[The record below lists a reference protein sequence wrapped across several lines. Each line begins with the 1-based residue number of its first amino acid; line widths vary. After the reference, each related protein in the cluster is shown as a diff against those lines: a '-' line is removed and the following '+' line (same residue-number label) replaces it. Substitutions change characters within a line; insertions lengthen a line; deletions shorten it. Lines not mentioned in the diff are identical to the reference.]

1 LTSGLNKTQV
11 NYKERSEVTV
21 VGSRVETENT
31 WVTVSEATR
40 VQHCM
45 GVGPKRD
52 KREKRGEVNTAVGSG
67 SNVAKSEWHWSDGAW
82 QGGSLNDTL
91 ANVVSDLACT
101 SDWTRGCIGFAD
113 SDRSVDG
120 WTERGSAGTIS
131 RRIKNSGKRGGSD
144 RDGRIRVVEGNS
156 GVFEGGNHRRTG
168 G

>member
-40 VQHCM
+40 AQHCM

-67 SNVAKSEWHWSDGAW
+67 SNVAKSEWH
-82 QGGSLNDTL
+82 
-91 ANVVSDLACT
+91 
-101 SDWTRGCIGFAD
+101 
-113 SDRSVDG
+113 
-120 WTERGSAGTIS
+120 
-131 RRIKNSGKRGGSD
+131 
-144 RDGRIRVVEGNS
+144 
-156 GVFEGGNHRRTG
+156 
-168 G
+168 